1 MPWSSCSG
9 LPQMLVFR
17 PRLARILKAA
27 IDVAAE
33 DERLKDIT
41 DGPGQALTDQQPAD
55 EGKQYIAV
63 AGMAERLKLPIS
75 LCCQPKWEF
84 PR

>member
-1 MPWSSCSG
+1 LQRFAVDACLSG
-9 LPQMLVFR
+9 
-17 PRLARILKAA
+17 PRLACILKAA

-41 DGPGQALTDQQPAD
+41 DGAGQAMTDQRTAD

-75 LCCQPKWEF
+75 LCC
-84 PR
+84 

>member
-1 MPWSSCSG
+1 MEILQRSAVDACLSG
-9 LPQMLVFR
+9 

-41 DGPGQALTDQQPAD
+41 DGAGQAMTDQRTAD

-75 LCCQPKWEF
+75 LCC
-84 PR
+84 